1 MLGDESGTTR
11 TRASLPV
18 LKTALRSMQS
28 AHLHGC
34 GARAG
39 FLSLVPIVAGLGMLL
54 SGCAVGPN
62 FEPPAAPPVTSFLP
76 GSNKAEPTNAKV
88 VVSEIPYRWW
98 ELFRSRSLSRLIEE
112 GFAHNPDVQSA
123 EAAVRVA
130 QANARAA
137 RGALFPQVDGS
148 FNPTR
153 QMISENANTS
163 DVPSGA
169 RTYSVITAQLSV
181 SYVVD
186 VFGGTRRQ
194 IEATDA
200 VAEAQA
206 FQREAAYLTLASNI
220 ALAAVQEMSLR
231 GQIAATTR
239 IIGAQTQLLDVLR
252 KQNQAGQIAEPDV
265 AAQETAL
272 AQAKLLLPPL
282 QKQLD
287 AQRHT
292 LSVLTGRFPSNGV
305 GAQFLAGSITLPHTI
320 PVSLPADIILQRP
333 DVRVAQANMRQ
344 ANAEIGIA
352 LANRLPQISLTG
364 NLGNS
369 AVALSQLFSP
379 QTGLW
384 TLAGNVLQPI
394 FSAGTLLNKQIAAEE
409 NFTQVEA
416 QYRTVV
422 LTAFQNIADALRAL
436 QADSRALSAATEAE
450 RAAARSFELTRRQI
464 ERGQSSVQLLLTTQQ
479 AFLQTSIARV
489 QAESQLLTDT
499 VLLFQALGGGWWNKP
514 AETQLATDDKI

>member
-1 MLGDESGTTR
+1 MRGAVSTSGLERGRLARNESLSPR
-11 TRASLPV
+11 DFISLI
-18 LKTALRSMQS
+18 A
-28 AHLHGC
+28 GC
-34 GARAG
+34 
-39 FLSLVPIVAGLGMLL
+39 VVLL
-54 SGCAVGPN
+54 SGCTVGPN
-62 FEPPAAPPVTSFLP
+62 FEPPAPPPVENYLP
-76 GSNKAEPTNAKV
+76 GDGRPQHPATNV
-88 VVSEIPYRWW
+88 VIGEIPFRWW
-98 ELFRSRSLSRLIEE
+98 ELFRSNALSRLIEE
-112 GFAHNPDVQSA
+112 GFAHNPDIQSA

-130 QANARAA
+130 QANSRVA
-137 RGALFPQVDGS
+137 RGALLPQVEGG

-153 QMISENANTS
+153 QMISNNANTS

-169 RTYSVITAQLSV
+169 RTYSVITAQLTV
-181 SYVVD
+181 TYVAD

-200 VAEAQA
+200 VTEAQE
-206 FQREAAYLTLASNI
+206 FQREAAYLTLAANI

-231 GQIAATTR
+231 GQIAATTN
-239 IIGAQTQLLDVLR
+239 IIGAQTRLLDVLR

-272 AQAKLLLPPL
+272 AQAKMLLPNL

-287 AQRHT
+287 VQRHS
-292 LSVLTGRFPSNGV
+292 LAVLTGRFPSHGV
-305 GAQFLAGSITLPHTI
+305 GAQFQLGSIRLPHTI
-320 PVSLPADIILQRP
+320 PVSLPADLILRRP

-344 ANAEIGIA
+344 ANAEIGVA
-352 LANRLPQISLTG
+352 LANRLPQISLSG

-384 TLAGNVLQPI
+384 MLAGNVLQPI

-409 NFTQVEA
+409 SFAQVEA

-422 LTAFQNIADALRAL
+422 LTAFQNVADSLRAL
-436 QADSRALSAATEAE
+436 QADTRALAAAKDAE
-450 RAAARSFELTRRQI
+450 RAAARSFELTQRQI

-489 QAESQLLTDT
+489 QAETQLLTDAI
-499 VLLFQALGGGWWNKP
+499 LLFQSLGGGWWNRP
-514 AETQLATDDKI
+514 AETGLVTENKS